1 MPRSF
6 AGSAIL
12 GIEALSQGAAYCEFR
27 DINKHNLINITD
39 QLKHLKCINFQ
50 CRYSAYPSNTE
61 KKAYDIIFVDPPFE
75 KYSINEILVWLK
87 EHELIH
93 SDTIIYFEHC
103 SDVKPNQ
110 DYELIK
116 QDRYGRVRFGLIKE
130 KKYD

>member
-1 MPRSF
+1 M
-6 AGSAIL
+6 
-12 GIEALSQGAAYCEFR
+12 GIEALSQGAVCEFR

-50 CRYSAYPSNTE
+50 CGYSAYPSNTE
-61 KKAYDIIFVDPPFE
+61 KKAYDIIFESSFE

-93 SDTIIYFEHC
+93 SDTIIYEHC

-116 QDRYGRVRFGLIKE
+116 RSLRP
-130 KKYD
+130 